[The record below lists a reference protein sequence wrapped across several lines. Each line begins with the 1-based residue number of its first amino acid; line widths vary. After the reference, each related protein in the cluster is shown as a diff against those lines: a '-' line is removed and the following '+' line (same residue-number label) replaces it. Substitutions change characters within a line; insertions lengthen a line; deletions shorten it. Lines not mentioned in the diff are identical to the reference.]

1 MSAAA
6 TNFLNTLDDAQ
17 RDKVSYAMDADERKV
32 WAFVP
37 KPFEGEGVRTG
48 LPMKEMRQDQ
58 RALAFGLLSSGLSH
72 RGFTEAVT
80 IMSLEQLLWEME
92 NHSPKRSPE
101 MYYVTIYGKPGS
113 EAWGWRVEGH
123 HLSMHFSIVDGKVS
137 ATPNFMATNPGTV
150 TEGARKGLQ
159 VLAAEENIA
168 RELVNSLD
176 KDQIKKAIFSDE
188 APRDILT
195 AAETEVTP
203 LGKEGV
209 LAGELSDGQQAT
221 LQQLIETYVR
231 RARPSI
237 ADDDLK
243 KIEESGFENIRFA
256 WAGGIKKGEGHYYR
270 VQGSTFLLEYANTQN
285 DANHVHAVWR
295 DFKGDFGVDLLGQH
309 FKKEHAQPKAAAA
322 AAAK

>member
-123 HLSMHFSIVDGKVS
+123 HLSMHFSIVD
-137 ATPNFMATNPGTV
+137 
-150 TEGARKGLQ
+150 
-159 VLAAEENIA
+159 A